1 MYILD
6 ERIKRKQENK
16 NPVSQIWALKVR
28 ATLLFPITKSPLYSQ
43 RLKSYPDFKNRN
55 SCIMTSQQTWTK
67 LLLLRVREL
76 LLANVQSVCT
86 GFKLQSVSGLIMKAG
101 CSKSCVRDWT
111 GLQEAAIEIQWRE
124 CKASDL
130 REIANNQDSN
140 IQGCVASLVL
150 YLHTCRV
157 YLWGKKF

>member
-1 MYILD
+1 MSFKSQSYLAFSNHKISSVLT
-6 ERIKRKQENK
+6 EIKISPRFQKQEFLHHD
-16 NPVSQIWALKVR
+16 P
-28 ATLLFPITKSPLYSQ
+28 
-43 RLKSYPDFKNRN
+43 
-55 SCIMTSQQTWTK
+55 QQTWTK